1 MTLAD
6 LQKTMSSATGIP
18 SADLRMIIRGQPCE
32 FQAQTVKLDEIWSP
46 KDIVG
51 VVSNLTERRR
61 QPDPADDG
69 SGTIS
74 PFTPI
79 SRKAALE
86 ESQSDTPSSNCGSSH
101 EDGDGYVSTEN
112 DLIMAV
118 DKSFAVETTSS
129 LVSGMPTMLNPE
141 SADMSQQMQLSAQLK
156 GLTNQISRIERLL
169 N

>member
-1 MTLAD
+1 MFD
-6 LQKTMSSATGIP
+6 
-18 SADLRMIIRGQPCE
+18 
-32 FQAQTVKLDEIWSP
+32 V
-46 KDIVG
+46 
-51 VVSNLTERRR
+51 
-61 QPDPADDG
+61 
-69 SGTIS
+69 
-74 PFTPI
+74 
-79 SRKAALE
+79 
-86 ESQSDTPSSNCGSSH
+86 GSSH